1 MIIIFNLFL
10 VRAMLRGLFLNFV
23 PMTAR
28 SSFTFVIKVSV
39 ITARCVRCVDVE
51 CSLHEIVYFS
61 SLFSQFTD
69 VAGFISNEYTRKTHS
84 LLILLNPWFSS
95 KCCKFPLCLFLDKMN
110 FEIVFDDYP
119 VRKQALLNYNIEFT
133 ELQNYIFPKGLTH
146 DFGQKLEFSSACF

>member
-28 SSFTFVIKVSV
+28 SSVTFVIKVSV
-39 ITARCVRCVDVE
+39 ITARCVRCVDVD

-69 VAGFISNEYTRKTHS
+69 VAGLISNEYTRKTS
-84 LLILLNPWFSS
+84 RF
-95 KCCKFPLCLFLDKMN
+95 
-110 FEIVFDDYP
+110 FE
-119 VRKQALLNYNIEFT
+119 KKTL
-133 ELQNYIFPKGLTH
+133 
-146 DFGQKLEFSSACF
+146 